1 MFKKMVKLKNK
12 KAFTLIEMMAVVA
25 IVAILVAILV
35 PVIGNSTVKSRAAT
49 NAANL
54 RAVEAE
60 LATLK
65 VSNPECFVSG
75 AAIETGT
82 LEGLA
87 QTVYKYL
94 YDAWYGEGE
103 YNIQYGSIEAV
114 GGTLTFYA
122 DNVTATG
129 TSISQ
134 SGVPTS
140 VAVKA
145 DTGMDVA
152 EGMEMVI
159 FLSGN
164 TITAA
169 YKGTNGVYF
178 DKDCFAEVAE
188 TGKFTGEGTSSGGG
202 GFVEWIE
209 EAVCK
214 ANLIDG
220 HSKNCTDNKNG
231 THTCSKCGVTEN
243 HEYVNGTC
251 VWCNSICQHGSYST
265 TGAYKHECN
274 VCGKS
279 FDHDWNAETGK
290 CNVCK
295 YSCEHKIGVAK
306 TFINGKCTICGFEC
320 KEHVY
325 ELSTE
330 YNDQHVCKNCGV
342 TGSHHDGIDYVFC
355 TSCDDCHA
363 KKVTTTETKTCTK
376 GKTTLIGTAGYC
388 SECKKYHKAG
398 TEQQYT
404 VETTTWVKSN

>member
-65 VSNPECFVSG
+65 VSNPECFVPKSTTSPG
-75 AAIETGT
+75 AELSYVLKFLYGENA
-82 LEGLA
+82 A
-87 QTVYKYL
+87 VKYL
-94 YDAWYGEGE
+94 DSVTAQ
-103 YNIQYGSIEAV
+103 N
-114 GGTLTFYA
+114 GTLTFTEKLVGA
-122 DNVTATG
+122 GASVSLD
-129 TSISQ
+129 
-134 SGVPTS
+134 GVPTS
-140 VAVKA
+140 VSVKA
-145 DTGMDVA
+145 DVGMDVA
-152 EGMEMVI
+152 DDAQMIIQLIDNEIVAVYPSADG
-159 FLSGN
+159 
-164 TITAA
+164 
-169 YKGTNGVYF
+169 KVYF
-178 DKDCFAEVAE
+178 NKDCFAEVAE
-188 TGKFTGEGTSSGGG
+188 TGKFTGEGTSSGGS

-209 EAVCK
+209 ETVCK

-220 HSKNCTDNKNG
+220 HSKNSTDNGNG

-251 VWCNSICQHGSYST
+251 VWCDSICQHGSYST

-330 YNDQHVCKNCGV
+330 NNGKHVCKNCGV
-342 TGSHHDGIDYVFC
+342 TGSHYNGVLLTSI
-355 TSCDDCHA
+355 TSCDACHA
-363 KKVTTTETKTCTK
+363 TRERLGF
-376 GKTTLIGTAGYC
+376 GKYGSWTAP
-388 SECKKYHKAG
+388 
-398 TEQQYT
+398 T
-404 VETTTWVKSN
+404 N